1 MIPSLVI
8 GQVGALFIAPW
19 VAGIGVAAVAL
30 PIAIHMLS
38 RLRRRREPWA
48 AMRLLQEA
56 FRRQRARL
64 RMERWLLLAVRCL
77 LVGLLGLALAGPVS
91 DAWGGLAGRW
101 AAGWLGVGGGGR
113 VIDLVVDDSVGSR
126 VRGDGGEARWEA
138 VRALA
143 LEV

>member
-8 GQVGALFIAPW
+8 GQVGALFVAPL
-19 VAGIGVAAVAL
+19 VAGVGVAAVAL
-30 PIAIHMLS
+30 PITIHLLS

-77 LVGLLGLALAGPVS
+77 LVGLLGLVLAGPVAE
-91 DAWGGLAGRW
+91 AWGNHRPE
-101 AAGWLGVGGGGR
+101 
-113 VIDLVVDDSVGSR
+113 SR
-126 VRGDGGEARWEA
+126 CRHH
-138 VRALA
+138 
-143 LEV
+143 